1 MLERLPCFNLR
12 DGALRIILYKIGILE
27 AGDAGNHIEA
37 FLMKPA
43 DCPFVEI
50 LPILGGTVVIG
61 RRILEHGL
69 GTESRTLIVL
79 DIDYEGV
86 DSGLLGKLYVLVY
99 LGEICRREIDVER
112 VAGLRHPVVLE
123 LRLWPWKEITVYSL
137 SRSEAVLDGKVQGV
151 VFFRHIAAQSL
162 LLSRDKILGIDIAQG
177 VGNLYFVAVHS
188 AVGLEPVIAHYADL
202 TPLFHLPCYCAA
214 DRVRQHGCR
223 CAHIELL
230 FQHESKAIRA
240 EVREHCIALW
250 TFPGLQGQIDIL
262 VAFEFGVDYHL
273 NLTATQQ
280 RISDTDYA
288 CLLVY
293 GVKRSIGSVRSN
305 ETWLN
310 NVGLVLLAGS

>member
-12 DGALRIILYKIGILE
+12 DGALRIILYKVGILE

-43 DCPFVEI
+43 DCPFVEF

-79 DIDYEGV
+79 DIDHEGV
-86 DSGLLGKLYVLVY
+86 DFGLLGKLYVLVY

-123 LRLWPWKEITVYSL
+123 LRLGSWKEITVYCL
-137 SRSEAVLDGKVQGV
+137 SRTEAVLYRKMQGV
-151 VFFRHIAAQSL
+151 VFFRQIAAQGL

-177 VGNLYFVAVHS
+177 VGDLDFVAMHS
-188 AVGLEPVIAHYADL
+188 AVGLELVIAHYADL

-214 DRVRQHGCR
+214 GGIRQH
-223 CAHIELL
+223 
-230 FQHESKAIRA
+230 
-240 EVREHCIALW
+240 
-250 TFPGLQGQIDIL
+250 
-262 VAFEFGVDYHL
+262 
-273 NLTATQQ
+273 
-280 RISDTDYA
+280 
-288 CLLVY
+288 
-293 GVKRSIGSVRSN
+293 
-305 ETWLN
+305 
-310 NVGLVLLAGS
+310 